1 MTANSDVL
9 HRFLA
14 VGLALVFT
22 PTSYG
27 AIFRIPDPAAW
38 SASLPTPPV
47 VEGFNRLE
55 STQSPVLIRGDLRFE
70 SKSGFYSLPQ
80 NALSTWI
87 PGEAITI
94 RLPSDV
100 LAIGFKA
107 YSTLDNGNFVT
118 DQVTIRYSG
127 GSFTESV
134 SGPTFVGLSSAQ
146 PISWVTLESRTYYTS
161 IDDIS
166 HSVIPEVG
174 QMGYG
179 VGLLLCLTSFSM
191 KLYKRRS
198 RE

>member
-1 MTANSDVL
+1 MTANSAVL
-9 HRFLA
+9 NGFLA

-146 PISWVTLESRTYYTS
+146 PISWVSLESRTYYTT

-174 QMGYG
+174 EMGYG
-179 VGLLLCLTSFSM
+179 AALLLCLTSFAM